1 MAMEKRILV
10 PVDFSST
17 SDKALA
23 FAFDLA
29 RRTHAQ
35 LHVLHVVHLP
45 MMDAAGPLG
54 YAADAYKEMREKA
67 EAELAEREEKY
78 KDRGVNWVSEMA
90 DGFVAEEVG
99 HRAEELQPTFL
110 VLGTTGATGFIAQV
124 MGTNAAHIVRKVK
137 APVILIPEQWEG
149 GPIKDMVYAAML
161 EDSEIPF
168 LSQAIAFAQTYDAHL
183 SLLKV
188 NASLQLNQTEDE
200 PLINE
205 IRAKFGEQTPALLHM
220 KADSAA
226 EGLEDFMEF
235 HPVDALVLVSRRLN
249 LFDRIFE
256 SSTTRRL
263 TMQTRIPLLIMHRD

>member
-1 MAMEKRILV
+1 MEKTILV
-10 PVDFSST
+10 PVDFSKT

-35 LHVLHVVHLP
+35 LHVMHVIHLP

-54 YAADAYKEMREKA
+54 YAVDACREMRERA
-67 EAELAEREEKY
+67 EVALAELEKKY
-78 KDRGVNWVSEMA
+78 KDRGVRWMSEIA
-90 DGFVAEEVG
+90 DGFVAEEVVN
-99 HRAEELQPTFL
+99 RANAMVPSFL
-110 VLGTTGATGFIAQV
+110 VLGTTGASGFISQV

-137 APVILIPEQWEG
+137 SPVVLIPEQWESSDM
-149 GPIKDMVYAAML
+149 KDMVYAAML

-168 LSQAIAFAQTYDAHL
+168 LEHAIAFAQTYDAHL

-200 PLINE
+200 PLLNE
-205 IRAKFGEQTPALLHM
+205 IRAKFGPQTPALLHM

-235 HPVDALVLVSRRLN
+235 HPVDALILVSRKLN